1 MTKVLVQ
8 LNNLALGGTQIN
20 AVDMAWALSARGYD
34 SVLAGP
40 VDTLPRTGPS
50 LFDIA
55 AERGI
60 PLETFERPRST
71 WTGAAAMSR
80 LAARHGA
87 DIVHIYGSWTAR
99 SALWGPCLLGRRP
112 LALTVYEMSVDPR
125 TPRSPALVV
134 GTRYLAED
142 LAGRAE
148 GVDLISPPVDLER
161 DAPSG
166 AAGRDFAERHGLQE
180 GRLKI
185 VTVTRLD
192 ESMKSLSVKLAIEAM
207 DRMGD
212 VGADLVIVGT
222 GDAEADIGAR
232 AAQVNARHGRPLV
245 AMAGPMADPRGA
257 YDAADIVLGMGGSA
271 ARGLAFGKP
280 LVVTGEFGWFKT
292 FTPATSDG
300 LFRNSFWSDEARP
313 DAVEQLI
320 DCLRPL
326 LADTGLRETLG
337 TFSRDF
343 ATANFGL
350 QAMADRQAAVY
361 ARLLVR
367 YGPRAWSR
375 ELPLEAANVVRGARD
390 RLARMRSRTTGRNSL
405 VATMGGEN

>member
-20 AVDMAWALSARGYD
+20 AVDMAWALTARGYD

-40 VDTLPRTGPS
+40 VDTLPRNGPS

-55 AERGI
+55 AERGV

-71 WTGAAAMSR
+71 RAGAAAMSR
-80 LAARHGA
+80 LAERHGA

-99 SALWGPCLLGRRP
+99 AALWGPCLLGRRP
-112 LALTVYEMSVDPR
+112 LALTIYEMAVDPG

-148 GVDLISPPVDLER
+148 GVELISPPVDLDR

-166 AAGRDFAERHGLQE
+166 TAGRAFAQHHGLEQ

-192 ESMKSLSVKLAIEAM
+192 ESMKSLSVNLAIDAM

-222 GDAEADIGAR
+222 GDAEAGIRAR

-245 AMAGPMADPRGA
+245 VLTGPMSDPRGA
-257 YDAADIVLGMGGSA
+257 YDAADVVVGMGGSA
-271 ARGLAFGKP
+271 ARGLAFAKP

-300 LFRNSFWSDEARP
+300 LFRNSFWSDEART

-320 DCLRPL
+320 ECLRPL
-326 LADTGLRETLG
+326 LADAGLRESLG
-337 TFSRDF
+337 AFSRDF
-343 ATANFGL
+343 ATASFGL

-361 ARLLVR
+361 ERLLR
-367 YGPRAWSR
+367 HYGPRAWSR

-390 RLARMRSRTTGRNSL
+390 RLVRMRSRTTGHGRR
-405 VATMGGEN
+405 VATMGGGN